1 MRQLFFLPNNPTMV
15 FGLIVACFK
24 PNGNTSMAEAEDSDD
39 DIPLFPRLPDPD
51 DEPLFPGPLFPGPIV
66 PLDPA
71 PPLPPDLVADSD
83 DDVFP
88 LDSDDEPLFPGPPLN
103 PAPPVPPPAVMM
115 VPFTM
120 INHHYPL
127 TIVSDACETLPPIHV
142 PFYFPALGSSDED
155 EAMPTLIPDDDDENE
170 YDHIDNRAID
180 VTLDIPSANPNIMNV
195 TSRHQEKYANLSC

>member
-1 MRQLFFLPNNPTMV
+1 MEN
-15 FGLIVACFK
+15 
-24 PNGNTSMAEAEDSDD
+24 AEVEDSDD

-103 PAPPVPPPAVMM
+103 PAPPVPPPVVMM
-115 VPFTM
+115 VPL

-127 TIVSDACETLPPIHV
+127 TIVDFASETAPPFHV
-142 PFYFPALGSSDED
+142 PFYLPALGSNDKD

-180 VTLDIPSANPNIMNV
+180 VSAFQTTIRDPLHQVDHGLFGIFAFDICLRTFPL
-195 TSRHQEKYANLSC
+195 LSTPRSTPQHRC